1 LSGKKVV
8 KKDLIPK
15 EPILP
20 TVNSPADL
28 WDLDVKQLEQLAGE
42 VREAI
47 LEVVSTNGGHLAS
60 NLGAVE
66 LTLALH
72 HVFQMPQD
80 KIIWDVGHQAYTHK
94 LITGRRDQFNT
105 LRTKGGISGFP
116 KRKESP
122 YDVFDVGHSGTSIS
136 AALGIAEAMRH
147 QGEEGKVVAVI
158 GDGSMTSGLA
168 LEGLNQG
175 GEMGDRLVVVLND
188 NEMSIAPNVG
198 AMSSYLSRPLTRS
211 PVNKV
216 KKVTENFL
224 KSIPKV
230 GEHFLHVAQ
239 RAEDSFKSLI
249 YPGML
254 FEELGYEYIGPI
266 KGHRL
271 DRLIEALRNARRIE
285 GPVLVHVGTEKG
297 KGYELAEENPMAFH
311 GIGPFDLNTG
321 EPHKNDGP
329 PSYTS
334 VFSSAIVKA
343 ARRDDRVIAIT
354 AAMPEGTGLDSFAKE
369 FPDRF
374 YDVGIAEQHGVT
386 FAAGLATRGFRPVVA
401 IYSTFLQRAYDQ
413 VVHDVCLQDLPVI
426 FAMDRGGLVGEDG
439 PTHHGTFDLSYL
451 RHIPNLTIMAPR
463 DEANLVQALA
473 TSLSLDGPSAFRY
486 PRGAGVGVTIPE
498 PVPWEIGTGE
508 LLREG
513 ADVLLIGAGS
523 TVHPCLVAAE
533 ALDGEEIS
541 VAVIDARFIKPLD
554 IDLIFQ
560 WAREC
565 SVTLTVEENVRQ
577 GGFGSAVIE
586 AANDNGEDLNIHRLG
601 LPDSFLEH
609 ATLKELRA
617 SLKIDADGIAATV
630 KEVFSGG
637 RIQKS

>member
-1 LSGKKVV
+1 MSDKVV
-8 KKDLIPK
+8 EKD
-15 EPILP
+15 PILP
-20 TVNSPADL
+20 VINSPADL
-28 WDLDVKQLEQLAGE
+28 WDLNIKQLEQLAGE
-42 VREAI
+42 VRATI
-47 LEVVSTNGGHLAS
+47 LDVVSTNGGHLAS
-60 NLGAVE
+60 NLGVVE

-72 HVFQMPQD
+72 YVFRMPQD

-94 LITGRRDQFNT
+94 LITGRRDRFNT
-105 LRTKGGISGFP
+105 LRTRGGISGFP

-136 AALGIAEAMRH
+136 AALGIAEAMKH

-175 GEMGDRLVVVLND
+175 GELGDRLVVVLND

-198 AMSSYLSRPLTRS
+198 AMSSYLSRILTGS
-211 PVNKV
+211 SVNKV
-216 KKVTENFL
+216 RKVTESFL

-230 GEHFLHVAQ
+230 GEHFLHIAQ
-239 RAEDSFKSLI
+239 KAEDSFKSLI

-254 FEELGYEYIGPI
+254 FEEWGYEYIGPI

-271 DRLIEALRNARRIE
+271 DLLIEALSNARRIE

-297 KGYELAEENPMAFH
+297 KGYALAEENPMAFH
-311 GIGPFDLNTG
+311 GIGPFDLETG
-321 EPHKNDGP
+321 VPYKNDGP

-334 VFSSAIVKA
+334 VFSNAIVEA
-343 ARRDDRVIAIT
+343 ARRDNRIIAIT

-386 FAAGLATRGFRPVVA
+386 FAAGLATRGYRPVVA
-401 IYSTFLQRAYDQ
+401 VYSTFLQRAYDQ
-413 VVHDVCLQDLPVI
+413 IVHDVCLQDLPVI

-439 PTHHGTFDLSYL
+439 PTHNGTYDLSYL
-451 RHIPNLTIMAPR
+451 RHIPNLTFMAPR
-463 DEANLVQALA
+463 DEAALVMALA

-486 PRGAGVGVTIPE
+486 PRGAGVGVNIPE
-498 PVPWEIGTGE
+498 PEPWEPGTGE

-513 ADVLLIGAGS
+513 ADALLIGVGS
-523 TVHPCLVAAE
+523 TVHPCLAAAE
-533 ALDGEEIS
+533 ALEEEGIS

-554 IDLIFQ
+554 TDLIFQ

-565 SVTLTVEENVRQ
+565 RVTLTVEENVLQ

-586 AANDNGEDLNIHRLG
+586 AATDNGEDFTVHRLG
-601 LPDSFLEH
+601 LPDSFLEQ
-609 ATLKELRA
+609 ATLRELRA
-617 SLKIDADGIAATV
+617 DLRIDADGIGAAV
-630 KEVFSGG
+630 REVLSGG
-637 RIQKS
+637 RIQKG

>member
-198 AMSSYLSRPLTRS
+198 AMSSYLSRTLTGS

>member
-1 LSGKKVV
+1 MKRNVEKS
-8 KKDLIPK
+8 
-15 EPILP
+15 PILP
-20 TVNSPADL
+20 WINSPSDL
-28 WDLDVKQLEQLAGE
+28 WDLNVRQLEQLAGE
-42 VREAI
+42 VRETI
-47 LEVVSTNGGHLAS
+47 LDVVSRNGGHLAS

-72 HVFQMPQD
+72 HVFRMPQD

-94 LITGRRDQFNT
+94 LITGRRDRFGT

-122 YDVFDVGHSGTSIS
+122 YDLFDVGHSGTSIS

-147 QGEEGKVVAVI
+147 QGEDGKVVAVI
-158 GDGSMTSGLA
+158 GDGSMTAGLA

-175 GEMGDRLVVVLND
+175 GELGERLVVVLND

-198 AMSSYLSRPLTRS
+198 AMSSYLSRTLTGS
-211 PVNKV
+211 PINRV

-230 GEHFLHVAQ
+230 GEHFLHIAQ
-239 RAEDSFKSLI
+239 RAEDSFKALI
-249 YPGML
+249 YPGMV

-271 DRLIEALRNARRIE
+271 DRLIEALSNARRIG

-297 KGYELAEENPMAFH
+297 KGYALAEENPMAFH
-311 GIGPFDLNTG
+311 GIGPFELETG
-321 EPHKNDGP
+321 KPRKINGH

-334 VFSSAIVKA
+334 VFSRAIVEA

-386 FAAGLATRGFRPVVA
+386 FAAGLATRGYRPVVA

-413 VVHDVCLQDLPVI
+413 VVHDVCLQNLPVV

-439 PTHHGTFDLSYL
+439 PTHHGTYDLSYL
-451 RHIPNLTIMAPR
+451 RHIPNLTFMAPR
-463 DEANLVQALA
+463 DEAALVQALA
-473 TSLSLDGPSAFRY
+473 TSLSLEGPSAFRY
-486 PRGAGVGVTIPE
+486 PRGAGVGALLPE

-508 LLREG
+508 ILREG
-513 ADVLLIGAGS
+513 SDVLLVGVGS
-523 TVHPCLVAAE
+523 TVHPCLAAADILE
-533 ALDGEEIS
+533 AEGVS

-554 IDLIFQ
+554 TELIFQ

-565 SVTLTVEENVRQ
+565 RVTFTVEENVLQ
-577 GGFGSAVIE
+577 GGFGSAILE
-586 AANDNGEDLNIHRLG
+586 AATDMGESFKIRRLG
-601 LPDSFLEH
+601 LPDAFLEH
-609 ATLKELRA
+609 ATLEELRA
-617 SLKIDADGIAATV
+617 DLGIDAKGISSTV
-630 KEVFSGG
+630 REVLSGG
-637 RIQKS
+637 LLKKG

>member
-1 LSGKKVV
+1 M
-8 KKDLIPK
+8 DQD
-15 EPILP
+15 PILP
-20 TVNSPADL
+20 TINSPADL
-28 WDLDVKQLEQLAGE
+28 WSLDVRQLEQLAGE
-42 VREAI
+42 VRTVI

-60 NLGAVE
+60 SLGAVE

-72 HVFQMPQD
+72 NVFQMPRD
-80 KIIWDVGHQAYTHK
+80 KILWDVGHQAYTHK
-94 LITGRRDQFNT
+94 LITGRKDRFHT

-175 GEMGDRLVVVLND
+175 GELGDRLVVVLND

-198 AMSSYLSRPLTRS
+198 AMSSYLSRLLTGS
-211 PVNKV
+211 PVNRV

-271 DRLIEALRNARRIE
+271 DRLIEALTNARRME

-297 KGYELAEENPMAFH
+297 KGYALAEENPMAFH
-311 GIGPFDLNTG
+311 GIGPFDIQTG
-321 EPHKNDGP
+321 IPRKNNGP
-329 PSYTS
+329 PSYTN
-334 VFSSAIVKA
+334 VFADAIVQA
-343 ARRDDRVIAIT
+343 ARRDDRIIAIT
-354 AAMPEGTGLDSFAKE
+354 AAMPEGTGLDRFARE

-386 FAAGLATRGFRPVVA
+386 FAAGLATRGFKPVVA

-413 VVHDVCLQDLPVI
+413 IVHDVCLQDLPVI

-439 PTHHGTFDLSYL
+439 PTHHGTYDLSFL
-451 RHIPNLTIMAPR
+451 RHIPNLTFMAPR
-463 DEANLVQALA
+463 DENALVQALA
-473 TSLSLDGPSAFRY
+473 TSLSMDGPSAFRY
-486 PRGAGVGVTIPE
+486 PRGAGHGVTITE
-498 PVPWEIGTGE
+498 PVPWEPGTGE
-508 LLREG
+508 LIREG
-513 ADVLLIGAGS
+513 ADVLLLGIGS
-523 TVHPCLVAAE
+523 TVYPCLEAAE
-533 ALDGEEIS
+533 ALEAEGIS

-554 IDLIFQ
+554 TELIFQ
-560 WAREC
+560 WARDC
-565 SVTLTVEENVRQ
+565 RVTLTVEENVLQ

-586 AANDNGEDLNIHRLG
+586 AATDSGEKFGVHRLG
-601 LPDSFLEH
+601 LPDSFIEH
-609 ATLKELRA
+609 GTLKELWA
-617 SLKIDADGIAATV
+617 DLKIDAAGIRAAV
-630 KEVFSGG
+630 KEVLSGG
-637 RIQKS
+637 LIQKS

>member
-1 LSGKKVV
+1 MSGKLVEN
-8 KKDLIPK
+8 P
-15 EPILP
+15 PILP
-20 TVNSPADL
+20 TINSPADL
-28 WDLDVKQLEQLAGE
+28 WDMDVKQLEQLAGE
-42 VREAI
+42 VRAVI
-47 LEVVSTNGGHLAS
+47 LDVVSTNGGHLAS

-72 HVFQMPQD
+72 HVFRMPQD
-80 KIIWDVGHQAYTHK
+80 KVIWDVGHQAYTHK
-94 LITGRRDQFNT
+94 LITGRRDRFST

-116 KRKESP
+116 KRKESL

-136 AALGIAEAMRH
+136 AALGVAEAMRH
-147 QGEEGKVVAVI
+147 LGEEGKVVAVI
-158 GDGSMTSGLA
+158 GDGSMTAGLA

-175 GEMGDRLVVVLND
+175 GELGNKLVVILND

-198 AMSSYLSRPLTRS
+198 AMSSYLSRTLTGN
-211 PVNKV
+211 PVIRV

-230 GEHFLHVAQ
+230 GEHFLNIAQ
-239 RAEDSFKSLI
+239 RAEDAFKALI
-249 YPGML
+249 YPGMV

-271 DRLIEALRNARRIE
+271 DRLIEALKNARRME

-297 KGYELAEENPMAFH
+297 KGYELAEKNPMAFH
-311 GIGPFDLNTG
+311 GIGPFDLETG
-321 EPHKNDGP
+321 VVYKNDGP

-334 VFSSAIVKA
+334 VFSRALVQA
-343 ARRDDRVIAIT
+343 AERDDRIIAIT
-354 AAMPEGTGLDSFAKE
+354 AAMPEGTGLDLFARE

-413 VVHDVCLQDLPVI
+413 IVHDVCLQGLPVI

-451 RHIPNLTIMAPR
+451 RHIPNLTFMAPR
-463 DEANLVQALA
+463 DEAALVQALA

-486 PRGAGVGVTIPE
+486 PRGAGEGVAIPD
-498 PVPWEIGTGE
+498 PAPWEIGTGE

-513 ADVLLIGAGS
+513 TDVLLVGVGS
-523 TVHPCLVAAE
+523 TVHPCMAAAE
-533 ALDGEEIS
+533 ALKAEGIS

-554 IDLIFQ
+554 SDLIFQ

-565 SVTLTVEENVRQ
+565 RVTLTVEENVLQ

-586 AANDNGEDLNIHRLG
+586 AASDNGEKFTIHRLG

-617 SLKIDADGIAATV
+617 ELKIDADGIGATV
-630 KEVFSGG
+630 KEILSGG
-637 RIQKS
+637 DIQKS

>member
-1 LSGKKVV
+1 MSGKLVET
-8 KKDLIPK
+8 P
-15 EPILP
+15 PILP
-20 TVNSPADL
+20 TINSPADL

-42 VREAI
+42 VRAVI
-47 LEVVSTNGGHLAS
+47 LDVVSTNGGHLAS

-72 HVFQMPQD
+72 HVFRMPQD

-94 LITGRRDQFNT
+94 LITGRRDRFST

-116 KRKESP
+116 KRKESL
-122 YDVFDVGHSGTSIS
+122 YDIFDVGHSGTSIS
-136 AALGIAEAMRH
+136 AALGVAEAMRH

-158 GDGSMTSGLA
+158 GDGSMTAGLA

-175 GEMGDRLVVVLND
+175 GELGNKLVVILND

-198 AMSSYLSRPLTRS
+198 AMSSYLSRTLTGN
-211 PVNKV
+211 PVNRV

-230 GEHFLHVAQ
+230 GEHFFHIAQ
-239 RAEDSFKSLI
+239 RAEDAFKALI
-249 YPGML
+249 YPGMV

-271 DRLIEALRNARRIE
+271 DRLIEALKNARRME

-297 KGYELAEENPMAFH
+297 KGYELAEKNPMAFH
-311 GIGPFDLNTG
+311 GIGPFDLETG
-321 EPHKNDGP
+321 VAFKNDGP

-334 VFSSAIVKA
+334 VFSRALVQA
-343 ARRDDRVIAIT
+343 AQRDDRIIAIS
-354 AAMPEGTGLDSFAKE
+354 AAMPEGTGLDLFARE

-413 VVHDVCLQDLPVI
+413 IVHDVCLQDLPVI

-451 RHIPNLTIMAPR
+451 RHIPNLTFMAPR
-463 DEANLVQALA
+463 DEAALVQALA

-486 PRGAGVGVTIPE
+486 PRGAGEGVTIPD
-498 PVPWEIGTGE
+498 PAPWEIGTGE

-513 ADVLLIGAGS
+513 ADVLLVGVGS
-523 TVHPCLVAAE
+523 TVHPCLAAAE
-533 ALDGEEIS
+533 ALEAEGIS

-554 IDLIFQ
+554 TDLIFQ

-565 SVTLTVEENVRQ
+565 RVTLTVEENVLQ

-586 AANDNGEDLNIHRLG
+586 AASDNGETFTIHRLG

-617 SLKIDADGIAATV
+617 ELKIDADGIGATV
-630 KEVFSGG
+630 KEVLSGG
-637 RIQKS
+637 DIQKS

>member
-1 LSGKKVV
+1 MSGKDLE
-8 KKDLIPK
+8 KK
-15 EPILP
+15 PILP
-20 TVNSPADL
+20 VINSPADL
-28 WDLDVKQLEQLAGE
+28 WDLDIKQLEQLAGE
-42 VREAI
+42 VRAAI
-47 LEVVSTNGGHLAS
+47 LEVVSINGGHLAS

-72 HVFQMPQD
+72 HVFQMPRD

-94 LITGRRDQFNT
+94 LITGRRDQFKT
-105 LRTKGGISGFP
+105 LRTRGGISGFP
-116 KRKESP
+116 KRMESP
-122 YDVFDVGHSGTSIS
+122 YDLFDVGHSGTSIS

-158 GDGSMTSGLA
+158 GDGSMTAGLA

-175 GEMGDRLVVVLND
+175 GTLGDRLVVVLND

-198 AMSSYLSRPLTRS
+198 AMSSYLSRTLTGS
-211 PVNKV
+211 PMNKV
-216 KKVTENFL
+216 KKATENFL

-230 GEHFLHVAQ
+230 GEHFLHIAQ

-271 DRLIEALRNARRIE
+271 DRLIEALRNARRMD

-297 KGYELAEENPMAFH
+297 RGYALAEENPMAFH
-311 GIGPFDLNTG
+311 GIGPFDLETG
-321 EPHKNDGP
+321 MPHKNDGP

-334 VFSSAIVKA
+334 VFGSAIVEA

-354 AAMPEGTGLDSFAKE
+354 AAMPEGTGLDSFSKE

-413 VVHDVCLQDLPVI
+413 IVHDVCLQDLPVI

-451 RHIPNLTIMAPR
+451 RHIPNLTVMAPR
-463 DEANLVQALA
+463 DEAALVQALA
-473 TSLSLDGPSAFRY
+473 TCLSLEGPSAFRY
-486 PRGAGVGVTIPE
+486 PRGAGVGVKIPDPE
-498 PVPWEIGTGE
+498 PWEIGKGE

-513 ADVLLIGAGS
+513 ADALVIGVGS
-523 TVHPCLVAAE
+523 TVHPCLAAAE
-533 ALDGEEIS
+533 ALEGEGIS
-541 VAVIDARFIKPLD
+541 VAVIDARFVKPLD
-554 IDLIFQ
+554 TDLILS

-565 SVTLTVEENVRQ
+565 SVTLTVEENVLQ
-577 GGFGSAVIE
+577 GGFGSAVVE
-586 AANDNGEDLNIHRLG
+586 AVNDSGENLTVHRLG
-601 LPDSFLEH
+601 LPDSFVEQ
-609 ATLKELRA
+609 ASLKELRA
-617 SLKIDADGIAATV
+617 ELKIDAEGIGAAV
-630 KEVFSGG
+630 KEALSGG
-637 RIQKS
+637 RLQKG

>member
-1 LSGKKVV
+1 MSGKVKVSER
-8 KKDLIPK
+8 D
-15 EPILP
+15 PILP
-20 TVNSPADL
+20 NIDSPADL
-28 WDLDVKQLEQLAGE
+28 WDLDVKQLKQLAGE
-42 VREAI
+42 VRAVI
-47 LEVVSTNGGHLAS
+47 LKVVSANGGHLAS

-72 HVFQMPQD
+72 YVFRMPQD

-94 LITGRRDQFNT
+94 LLTGRREGFHT
-105 LRTKGGISGFP
+105 LRTRGGISGFP
-116 KRKESP
+116 KRKESA

-147 QGEEGKVVAVI
+147 KGEPGKVVAVI
-158 GDGSMTSGLA
+158 GDGSMTAGLA

-175 GEMGDRLVVVLND
+175 GELGDRLVVVLND

-198 AMSSYLSRPLTRS
+198 AMSSYLSRTLTGS
-211 PVNKV
+211 PVNRV

-239 RAEDSFKSLI
+239 RAEDSFKALI
-249 YPGML
+249 YPGMV

-297 KGYELAEENPMAFH
+297 KGYPLAEENPMAFH
-311 GIGPFDLNTG
+311 GIGPFDLETG
-321 EPHKNDGP
+321 APLKKNGP
-329 PSYTS
+329 PSYTT
-334 VFSSAIVKA
+334 VFSNAIVQA
-343 ARRDDRVIAIT
+343 ARRDDRIIAIT
-354 AAMPEGTGLDSFAKE
+354 AAMPEGTGLDAFAKE

-386 FAAGLATRGFRPVVA
+386 FAAGLATRGYRPVVA

-413 VVHDVCLQDLPVI
+413 IVHDVCLQNLPVI

-439 PTHHGTFDLSYL
+439 PTHHGAFDLSYL
-451 RHIPNLTIMAPR
+451 RHIPNMTIMAPR
-463 DEANLVQALA
+463 DEAALVHVLA

-486 PRGAGVGVTIPE
+486 PRGQGVGAKVPE
-498 PVPWEIGTGE
+498 PVPWEAGTAE

-513 ADVLLIGAGS
+513 ADVLLVGVGS
-523 TVHPCLVAAE
+523 RVHPCLSAAQ
-533 ALDGEEIS
+533 ALEKEGIS
-541 VAVIDARFIKPLD
+541 AAVIDARFIKPLD
-554 IDLIFQ
+554 TELIFR
-560 WAREC
+560 WGREC
-565 SVTLTVEENVRQ
+565 RLTLTVEENVLQ

-586 AANDNGEDLNIHRLG
+586 AATDHGEEFKIHRLG
-601 LPDSFLEH
+601 LPDTFIEH
-609 ATLKELRA
+609 GTLKELWA
-617 SLKIDADGIAATV
+617 DLKIDAEGITATV
-630 KEVFSGG
+630 KELLSGG
-637 RIQKS
+637 RIHKG

>member
-1 LSGKKVV
+1 MSGKIV
-8 KKDLIPK
+8 KKDAVPGK
-15 EPILP
+15 PILP
-20 TVNSPADL
+20 DVNSPADV
-28 WDLDVKQLEQLAGE
+28 WDLDVRQLEQLADE
-42 VREAI
+42 VRAAI
-47 LEVVSTNGGHLAS
+47 LEVVSANGGHLAS

-72 HVFQMPQD
+72 HVFRMPQD

-94 LITGRRDQFNT
+94 LITGRRDQFAT

-116 KRKESP
+116 KRKESV

-147 QGEEGKVVAVI
+147 QGEDGKVIAVI

-175 GEMGDRLVVVLND
+175 GELGDKLVVVLND

-198 AMSSYLSRPLTRS
+198 AMSSYLSRTLTGN
-211 PVNKV
+211 PVNRV

-230 GEHFLHVAQ
+230 GEHFLHIAQ

-249 YPGML
+249 YPGMV

-271 DRLIEALRNARRIE
+271 DRLIEALSNARRIE

-297 KGYELAEENPMAFH
+297 RGYAPAEENPMAFH
-311 GIGPFDLNTG
+311 GIGPFDLDTG
-321 EPHKNDGP
+321 IPPEKKGP

-334 VFSSAIVKA
+334 VFSDAIVEA

-386 FAAGLATRGFRPVVA
+386 FAAGLATRGYKPVVA

-413 VVHDVCLQDLPVI
+413 IVHDVCLQELPVT

-451 RHIPNLTIMAPR
+451 RHIPNLVFMAPR
-463 DEANLVQALA
+463 DEGALVHALA
-473 TSLSLDGPSAFRY
+473 TSLSMNGPSAFRY
-486 PRGAGVGVTIPE
+486 PRGLGEGVTITD

-513 ADVLLIGAGS
+513 ADVLLIGVGS
-523 TVHPCLVAAE
+523 TVHPCLAAAE
-533 ALDGEEIS
+533 TLEKDGVS
-541 VAVIDARFIKPLD
+541 TAVIDARFIKPLD
-554 IDLIFQ
+554 IELIFT

-565 SVTLTVEENVRQ
+565 RVTLTVEENVLQ

-586 AANDNGEDLNIHRLG
+586 AACDNGEDFNIHRLG
-601 LPDSFLEH
+601 LPDSFIEH
-609 ATLKELRA
+609 ATLVELRA
-617 SLKIDADGIAATV
+617 DLKIDADGIGAAV
-630 KEVFSGG
+630 RELLSDG
-637 RIQKS
+637 RIQKG